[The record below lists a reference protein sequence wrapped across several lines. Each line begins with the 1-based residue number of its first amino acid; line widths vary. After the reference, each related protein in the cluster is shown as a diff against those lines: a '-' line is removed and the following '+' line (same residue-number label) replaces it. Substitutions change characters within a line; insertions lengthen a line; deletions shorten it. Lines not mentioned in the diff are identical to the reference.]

1 MGDRYINARLPV
13 FFFQKRT
20 ICFFTIKKHLSGLW
34 WAIGYT
40 GLVNI
45 RRVQLSDTGNWW
57 TGFCLPGFLRSLFSA
72 RLCRNAVIYLIEYQ
86 ETLSYLLVA
95 VATLGRVWCGIYIF
109 GHKNKVLC
117 RDGPYSICRNPLY
130 VFSFLGAMGVAIASN
145 RILLIIG
152 FTSISCCY
160 YFQVVKFEEKR
171 LAQLF
176 GREYETYCSSVSRFR
191 PNFRNYWSR
200 KKLEVDPQLIFHA
213 IVKNMWFFWLLFA
226 LEIIKALKR
235 FPD

>member
-1 MGDRYINARLPV
+1 MLFYEKKAPFWLVVGHWIHRIRKHSKSTVERYR
-13 FFFQKRT
+13 K
-20 ICFFTIKKHLSGLW
+20 
-34 WAIGYT
+34 
-40 GLVNI
+40 LV
-45 RRVQLSDTGNWW
+45 DW
-57 TGFCLPGFLRSLFSA
+57 FLFAGIFAVVIFSPSVPQ
-72 RLCRNAVIYLIEYQ
+72 RGYLIEYQ

-176 GREYETYCSSVSRFR
+176 GFEYETYCSRVSRFR